1 MVRSVRAWGFLA
13 LGLSLLAVS
22 SRAQAQ
28 SLTGAFDGSGSATL
42 DLPSAKS
49 PSVLA
54 AAAEASKAGAKA
66 LAPRAK
72 QSGSDLYYF
81 TKEEA
86 AAANLKF
93 ATRLKALGETDA
105 LRTNGLVFD
114 ADVPADI
121 QSQMRADMAF
131 MGTIKGA
138 AGTPLHQ
145 KIFGAVDGATYVRFF
160 ETRVTG
166 IGMDDCGSAK
176 AVACV
181 IPFQDP
187 SKMWLTQNFI
197 KFDHPQ
203 ISRMMIVFH
212 EARHTE
218 SRNGNWPHATC
229 PTPFL
234 DANGKDMVSIWTGA
248 TLAGEPA
255 CDVTP
260 LGSYGSSTIMLKN
273 VQKFCANCTDKVKM
287 DAGLYADDQMGRITD
302 SGARQEM
309 LTDFGQ

>member
-1 MVRSVRAWGFLA
+1 MIRIVRAWGLLA
-13 LGLSLLAVS
+13 LGLAVLAVPS
-22 SRAQAQ
+22 FAED
-28 SLTGAFDGSGSATL
+28 LGGAFEAAS
-42 DLPSAKS
+42 
-49 PSVLA
+49 A
-54 AAAEASKAGAKA
+54 AAKASALEAA
-66 LAPRAK
+66 LKPVP
-72 QSGSDLYYF
+72 QTGHDLYYF

-86 AAANLKF
+86 AAAKKKF
-93 ATRLKALGETDA
+93 AF
-105 LRTNGLVFD
+105 RTEAVNNKDLVFD
-114 ADVPADI
+114 ADVPTAI
-121 QSQMRADMAF
+121 QAQMRADMAF
-131 MGTIKGA
+131 MGTIKGDGA
-138 AGTPLHQ
+138 TPLHK
-145 KIFGAVDGATYVRFF
+145 KIFGAVDGAAYLKFF
-160 ETRVTG
+160 NTRVSA

-260 LGSYGSSTIMLKN
+260 LGSYGSSTILLKN

-302 SGARQEM
+302 DGARQEM

>member
-1 MVRSVRAWGFLA
+1 MVRSVRAWGLLA
-13 LGLSLLAVS
+13 LGLVVLAVPS
-22 SRAQAQ
+22 FAQDLGGAFEAAKAAAQA
-28 SLTGAFDGSGSATL
+28 SAL
-42 DLPSAKS
+42 EAAGKS
-49 PSVLA
+49 VP
-54 AAAEASKAGAKA
+54 
-66 LAPRAK
+66 
-72 QSGSDLYYF
+72 QSGHDLYYF
-81 TKEEA
+81 TKESANA
-86 AAANLKF
+86 AKKKF
-93 ATRLKALGETDA
+93 AFRAQAVNNKD
-105 LRTNGLVFD
+105 LVFD
-114 ADVPADI
+114 SDVPADI
-121 QSQMRADMAF
+121 QAQMRADMAF
-131 MGTIKGA
+131 MGTIKGSGA
-138 AGTPLHQ
+138 TPLHK
-145 KIFGAVDGATYVRFF
+145 KIFGAVDGAAYLKFF
-160 ETRVTG
+160 NTRVSG

-218 SRNGNWPHATC
+218 SKNGNWSHATC

-260 LGSYGSSTIMLKN
+260 LGSYGSSTILLKN
-273 VQKFCANCTDKVKM
+273 VQKYCANCTDKVKM
-287 DAGLYADDQMGRITD
+287 DAGLYADDQLGRITD
-302 SGARQEM
+302 DGAKQEM
-309 LTDFGQ
+309 LADFQK

>member
-1 MVRSVRAWGFLA
+1 MVRIVRAWGLLA
-13 LGLSLLAVS
+13 LSLAVLAVPSFAEPKSVSDLGGVFDAANDGSIELPQLRS
-22 SRAQAQ
+22 SAVLSAANEAKAAAQ
-28 SLTGAFDGSGSATL
+28 SPAAKPAPQTGH
-42 DLPSAKS
+42 
-49 PSVLA
+49 
-54 AAAEASKAGAKA
+54 
-66 LAPRAK
+66 
-72 QSGSDLYYF
+72 DLYYF

-86 AAANLKF
+86 AAAKKKF
-93 ATRLKALGETDA
+93 AFREQTVNNKD
-105 LRTNGLVFD
+105 LVFD
-114 ADVPADI
+114 ADVPANI
-121 QSQMRADMAF
+121 QAQMRADMAF
-131 MGTIKGA
+131 MGTIKGGSA
-138 AGTPLHQ
+138 TPLHK
-145 KIFGAVDGATYVRFF
+145 KIFGTVDGATYVKFF
-160 ETRVTG
+160 NTRVSA

-218 SRNGNWPHATC
+218 SRNGNWSHATC

-260 LGSYGSSTIMLKN
+260 LGSYGSSTILLKN
-273 VQKFCANCTDKVKM
+273 VQKFCTNCTDKVKM
-287 DAGLYADDQMGRITD
+287 DAGLYADDQMGRVTD
-302 SGARQEM
+302 ASARQQMES
-309 LTDFGQ
+309 DFKR

>member
-1 MVRSVRAWGFLA
+1 MVHSVRAWGLLA
-13 LGLSLLAVS
+13 LGLAVFAVP
-22 SRAQAQ
+22 SRAEQTKGVTELA
-28 SLTGAFDGSGSATL
+28 GIFDGSNDSALEIPSTKSPATL
-42 DLPSAKS
+42 ADAK
-49 PSVLA
+49 A
-54 AAAEASKAGAKA
+54 AAQPAV
-66 LAPRAK
+66 APTK

-86 AAANLKF
+86 AAAKKKF
-93 ATRLKALGETDA
+93 GMRERKVVS
-105 LRTNGLVFD
+105 GLVFD
-114 ADVPADI
+114 ADVPEAI
-121 QSQMRADMAF
+121 QKQMRADMAF
-131 MGTIKGA
+131 IGTIKGG

-160 ETRVTG
+160 ESRVTG
-166 IGMDDCGSAK
+166 IGMNDCGSAK

-187 SKMWLTQNFI
+187 SKMWLTQNFV

-212 EARHTE
+212 ESRHTE
-218 SRNGNWPHATC
+218 SENGNWSHATC
-229 PTPFL
+229 PDPFL

-273 VQKFCANCTDKVKM
+273 VQKFCENCTDKVKM
-287 DAGLYADDQMGRITD
+287 DAGLYADDQLGRITD
-302 SGARQEM
+302 AGAHQEM

>member
-1 MVRSVRAWGFLA
+1 MVRFVRAWGFLA
-13 LGLSLLAVS
+13 LGLCLLAVS
-22 SRAQAQ
+22 SRAQ
-28 SLTGAFDGSGSATL
+28 SLSGAFDGSGTASL

-49 PSVLA
+49 PAALA
-54 AAAEASKAGAKA
+54 AAAQAAQAGKDAAAAK
-66 LAPRAK
+66 PSK
-72 QSGSDLYYF
+72 QSGADLYSF

-86 AAANLKF
+86 AAAKQKWGMREQ
-93 ATRLKALGETDA
+93 AKRP
-105 LRTNGLVFD
+105 NGLVFD
-114 ADVPADI
+114 ADVPAAI
-121 QSQMRADMAF
+121 QAQMRADMAF
-131 MGTIKGA
+131 MGTIKGG

-145 KIFGAVDGATYVRFF
+145 KIFGSVDGATYVNFF
-160 ETRVTG
+160 ETRVSG

-260 LGSYGSSTIMLKN
+260 LGSYGSSTILLKN
-273 VQKFCANCTDKVKM
+273 VQKFCTNCTQKVKD

-302 SGARQEM
+302 DGAKQEM
-309 LTDFGQ
+309 QSDFGQ

>member
-1 MVRSVRAWGFLA
+1 MVRTVRAWGLLI
-13 LGLSLLAVS
+13 LGLSVLAVPS
-22 SRAQAQ
+22 LAEDLGGAFEAARAAAQA
-28 SLTGAFDGSGSATL
+28 
-42 DLPSAKS
+42 
-49 PSVLA
+49 A
-54 AAAEASKAGAKA
+54 ALEAAGK
-66 LAPRAK
+66 PVP
-72 QSGSDLYYF
+72 QSGHDLYYF

-86 AAANLKF
+86 AAAKKKF
-93 ATRLKALGETDA
+93 AFRSQAVNNKD
-105 LRTNGLVFD
+105 LVFD
-114 ADVPADI
+114 SDVPADI
-121 QSQMRADMAF
+121 QAQMRADMAF
-131 MGTIKGA
+131 MGTIKGSGA
-138 AGTPLHQ
+138 TPLHK
-145 KIFGAVDGATYVRFF
+145 KIFGAVDGAAYVKFF
-160 ETRVTG
+160 NTRVSG

-218 SRNGNWPHATC
+218 SRNGKWPHATC

-260 LGSYGSSTIMLKN
+260 LGSYGSSTILLKN
-273 VQKFCANCTDKVKM
+273 VQKYCSNCTDKVKM

-302 SGARQEM
+302 DGARQEM
-309 LTDFGQ
+309 LADFAK

>member
-1 MVRSVRAWGFLA
+1 MVRTVLAWGLLA
-13 LGLSLLAVS
+13 LGLAVLAVPSFAQPKSVTDLGGIFDS
-22 SRAQAQ
+22 SNGS
-28 SLTGAFDGSGSATL
+28 SLE
-42 DLPSAKS
+42 LPELRSS
-49 PSVLA
+49 SVLA
-54 AAAEASKAGAKA
+54 AAAQAKEAAKDA
-66 LAPRAK
+66 AAPRTK
-72 QSGSDLYYF
+72 QSGHDLYAF

-86 AAANLKF
+86 ALAKKKF
-93 ATRLKALGETDA
+93 GFREQTVNTK
-105 LRTNGLVFD
+105 GLVFD
-114 ADVPADI
+114 ADVPAAI
-121 QSQMRADMAF
+121 QAQMRADMAF
-131 MGTIKGA
+131 IGTIKGG
-138 AGTPLHQ
+138 AGTKLHQ
-145 KIFGAVDGATYVRFF
+145 KIFGAVDGATYVKFF
-160 ETRVTG
+160 ESRVSG

-212 EARHTE
+212 ESRHTE
-218 SRNGNWPHATC
+218 TRNGNWSHATC
-229 PTPFL
+229 PDPFL

-255 CDVTP
+255 CDITP

-273 VQKFCANCTDKVKM
+273 VQKFCTNCTDKVKM

-302 SGARQEM
+302 DGAKAEM
-309 LTDFGQ
+309 KSDFGQ

>member
-1 MVRSVRAWGFLA
+1 MVRTVRAWGLLA
-13 LGLSLLAVS
+13 LSLAVLAVP
-22 SRAQAQ
+22 SRAQTKGV
-28 SLTGAFDGSGSATL
+28 SDLGGAFDGSGDAKL
-42 DLPSAKS
+42 DAPQLRS
-49 PSVLA
+49 PAVLA
-54 AAAEASKAGAKA
+54 AAARAAEAAKDA
-66 LAPRAK
+66 AAPRSK
-72 QSGSDLYYF
+72 QSGHDLYAF

-86 AAANLKF
+86 AAAKKKF
-93 ATRLKALGETDA
+93 AF
-105 LRTNGLVFD
+105 RTEAVNNKDLVFD

-121 QSQMRADMAF
+121 QAQMRADMAF
-131 MGTIKGA
+131 MGTIKGGGA
-138 AGTPLHQ
+138 TALHK
-145 KIFGAVDGATYVRFF
+145 KIFGAVDGAAYVKFF
-160 ETRVTG
+160 NTRVSG

-260 LGSYGSSTIMLKN
+260 LGSYGSSTILLKN
-273 VQKFCANCTDKVKM
+273 VQKFCTNCTDKVKM

-302 SGARQEM
+302 DGARRQMES
-309 LTDFGQ
+309 DFSK